1 MAVPTLH
8 HPLWARTRQFGLIGR
23 YAVQQ
28 FRLARRGEAFPVA
41 LLHNRAWFAL
51 GDKRLP
57 TISLEALFPGIT
69 ALPVC
74 VQSVTPQLPGNL
86 TAEALCVVA
95 LLCQRL
101 QPRALFEFGTFNGRT
116 TLNLALNTPA
126 DARIYT
132 LDLPSPGQTA
142 LPTASGD
149 GQFHLGRQSGAL
161 WKGSP
166 AAAKIEQLWADSA
179 HFDEQLYR
187 DRMDLV
193 FVDAAHS
200 YEYVRNDSGKALSM
214 VRRGGVIVW
223 DDYCAWYPGVVRHL
237 HEIAER
243 WPVHHLEGTHLA
255 ILVVPKDL
263 HDADSRARSCGPGSG
278 GMLG

>member
-1 MAVPTLH
+1 MAVPMLH
-8 HPLWARTRQFGLIGR
+8 HALWARTRQFGLIGR

-28 FRLARRGEAFPVA
+28 FRLARRREAFPLA

-57 TISLEALFPGIT
+57 TISLEVLFPGIT
-69 ALPVC
+69 ALPVY

-126 DARIYT
+126 EARIYT
-132 LDLPSPGQTA
+132 LDLPSPGQTV

-149 GQFHLGRQSGAL
+149 GQFQLGLQSGAL

-166 AAAKIEQLWADSA
+166 AAAKIEQVWADSA
-179 HFDEQLYR
+179 HFDEQPYR

-214 VRRGGVIVW
+214 VRRGGIIVW

-255 ILVVPKDL
+255 ILIVPKDPPQEL
-263 HDADSRARSCGPGSG
+263 PSRT
-278 GMLG
+278 